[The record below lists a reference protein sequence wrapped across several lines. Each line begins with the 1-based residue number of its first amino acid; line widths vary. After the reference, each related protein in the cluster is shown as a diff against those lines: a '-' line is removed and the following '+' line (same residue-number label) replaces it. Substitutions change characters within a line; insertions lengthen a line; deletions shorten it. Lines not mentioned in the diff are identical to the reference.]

1 VPGNLCNSYR
11 IKPRGRQL
19 IRGWRKGGGGWC
31 NHKATD
37 THKYPPTY
45 IYFYMAL
52 TIESE
57 SASSFASLGH
67 INCTPPDNVWHSLL
81 FYLYFLFICFFFLF
95 FGTKTT
101 KLHWVGAAAGGIG
114 PKPKAQS
121 QSQLIADSG
130 HVNYYII
137 THTSTSLYSN
147 RDTHIAA

>member
-37 THKYPPTY
+37 THTDTHQHTY
-45 IYFYMAL
+45 IFTWLWQSNPNPLHRSRPLAISIAL
-52 TIESE
+52 RPTTFGIL
-57 SASSFASLGH
+57 SSFTF
-67 INCTPPDNVWHSLL
+67 I
-81 FYLYFLFICFFFLF
+81 FYLSVFFLF

-114 PKPKAQS
+114 PKPKAES
-121 QSQLIADSG
+121 PIP
-130 HVNYYII
+130 I
-137 THTSTSLYSN
+137 STYRRLWSC
-147 RDTHIAA
+147 